1 MTITPAK
8 LRANR
13 RNAQKSTGPKT
24 AAGKAASK
32 LNALKHGVLAQN
44 VIVCGSQF
52 KESPAEFKELCHQ
65 FYTSLA
71 PVGPLEQLL
80 VDQIVQASWRLRR
93 ARAAEAG
100 EIALSVDVGFR
111 ERQQDQYKNHWP
123 LWRAS
128 GDVIS
133 AMESSGVGNHILS
146 QWLRQ
151 VRERV
156 NQEGELSA
164 ATVKIPL
171 FGEPNRLSNELEKL
185 RQQCTPPAPGV
196 DPATHREET
205 KMKLLSQINHKL
217 HLVFSRE
224 DECLDREDSIE
235 QAHQS
240 AAVLPSSPTFER
252 ILRYETALERELYR
266 AMNQL
271 ERLQRRRQGE
281 AIPAPLALDLSATI
295 KREKCETNPNSKCQN
310 PVEINAST
318 P

>member
-1 MTITPAK
+1 
-8 LRANR
+8 
-13 RNAQKSTGPKT
+13 
-24 AAGKAASK
+24 
-32 LNALKHGVLAQN
+32 
-44 VIVCGSQF
+44 
-52 KESPAEFKELCHQ
+52 
-65 FYTSLA
+65 
-71 PVGPLEQLL
+71 
-80 VDQIVQASWRLRR
+80 
-93 ARAAEAG
+93 
-100 EIALSVDVGFR
+100 
-111 ERQQDQYKNHWP
+111 
-123 LWRAS
+123 
-128 GDVIS
+128 
-133 AMESSGVGNHILS
+133 
-146 QWLRQ
+146 
-151 VRERV
+151 
-156 NQEGELSA
+156 
-164 ATVKIPL
+164 
-171 FGEPNRLSNELEKL
+171 
-185 RQQCTPPAPGV
+185 
-196 DPATHREET
+196 
-205 KMKLLSQINHKL
+205 MKLLSQINHKL